1 MPYSENRLPKTAE
14 EAEQFAEKRWRSWTV
29 WWRWLYL
36 KGYTKKC
43 QESRGS
49 ESREDMRQPPRVG
62 YEPAPALKKQEI
74 NRLNAYGIHPMRTW
88 QQRSQLCSLISPS
101 QHCSC
106 LQISGTHLTFS
117 SLCTSDPDNRAS
129 EKSSVIP
136 PLWINDYIHQDRRE
150 HKKSWKEMGKQR
162 SPFSLYSHE
171 ELINHA
177 QLKKRPTSLAPL
189 SVNFFL
195 LLFYYLLLVRS
206 MVSGHSS
213 RLDPI
218 TLSKCSHLLMPIYWS
233 LWQLG

>member
-14 EAEQFAEKRWRSWTV
+14 EAEQFAEKSWRSWTV

-49 ESREDMRQPPRVG
+49 KSREDMRQPPRVG

-129 EKSSVIP
+129 EKSRVIP
-136 PLWINDYIHQDRRE
+136 PLWVNDYIHQDRRE
-150 HKKSWKEMGKQR
+150 HKKAEKRWENKDLPFHFIHMKNLLTMLNWKNVR
-162 SPFSLYSHE
+162 LHWLRWVS
-171 ELINHA
+171 I
-177 QLKKRPTSLAPL
+177 
-189 SVNFFL
+189 FFIII
-195 LLFYYLLLVRS
+195 LLFIASKIYGIRSQFTIGSYHLVQ
-206 MVSGHSS
+206 V
-213 RLDPI
+213 
-218 TLSKCSHLLMPIYWS
+218 
-233 LWQLG
+233 

>member
-117 SLCTSDPDNRAS
+117 SLCTSDP
-129 EKSSVIP
+129 EKSRVIP

-150 HKKSWKEMGKQR
+150 HKKVEKRWENKDLPFHFIHMKNLLTTLNWKNVR
-162 SPFSLYSHE
+162 LHWVS
-171 ELINHA
+171 I
-177 QLKKRPTSLAPL
+177 
-189 SVNFFL
+189 FFIII
-195 LLFYYLLLVRS
+195 LLFIASKIYGIRSQFTIGSYHLVQ
-206 MVSGHSS
+206 V
-213 RLDPI
+213 
-218 TLSKCSHLLMPIYWS
+218 
-233 LWQLG
+233 